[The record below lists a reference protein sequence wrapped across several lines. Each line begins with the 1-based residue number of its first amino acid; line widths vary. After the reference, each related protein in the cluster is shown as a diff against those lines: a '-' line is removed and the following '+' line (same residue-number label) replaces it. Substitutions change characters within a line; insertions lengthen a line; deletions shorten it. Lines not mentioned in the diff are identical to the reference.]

1 MLLQDP
7 SGLVD
12 TTPTSSQTA
21 SGLAVSQLWDHQ
33 QILTE
38 HLPSARPVQS
48 ATKAHP
54 GWQLLKSRHLNSQ
67 VKVQPRINI
76 GNRVQ

>member
-12 TTPTSSQTA
+12 STPTSSRAA
-21 SGLAVSQLWDHQ
+21 SGLAVSQLWDRQ
-33 QILTE
+33 QTLTE
-38 HLPSARPVQS
+38 HLLSARPVQS

-54 GWQLLKSRHLNSQ
+54 GWQLLRSRHLNSQ
-67 VKVQPRINI
+67 VKVQPRIKI
-76 GNRVQ
+76 GN